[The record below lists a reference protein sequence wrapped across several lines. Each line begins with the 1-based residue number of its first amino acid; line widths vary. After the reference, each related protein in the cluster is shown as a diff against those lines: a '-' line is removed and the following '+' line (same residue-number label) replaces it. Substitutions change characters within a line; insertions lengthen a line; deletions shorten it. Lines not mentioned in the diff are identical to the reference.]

1 MKKMLIALSM
11 VSVVMT
17 ACAQTN
23 KPQTTSSDKPTVES
37 YEQQLGK
44 LASDYESLY
53 ADYKALAKKESLTDA
68 EKQQLAEIEAKA
80 EQMDSLQSALVK
92 QLISDYRDTK
102 APAKYVSA
110 IMYDLSY
117 DELKAVCDPSTGYY
131 NEPEMEAPKRLLA
144 GLELRRPGSD
154 YHELEMSDLEG
165 KAVKLSDWVG
175 KGNYVLVDFW
185 ASWCGPCR
193 MEMPNVVEAYKKYHA
208 KGFDVVGVSFDN
220 NKEKWAA
227 AVKSLGMDWHQ
238 MSDLKGW
245 GCAASEVY
253 GVKSIPSNVLV
264 DPQGKIVASDLRAEK
279 LQQTLAEIYSE
290 ANKHAMKCKIKVKEI
305 GSLKN
310 HRNY

>member
-1 MKKMLIALSM
+1 
-11 VSVVMT
+11 MT

-44 LASDYESLY
+44 LATDYESLY

-68 EKQQLAEIEAKA
+68 EKQQLAEIETKA
-80 EQMDSLQSALVK
+80 EQMDSLQSALVR

-131 NEPEMEAPKRLLA
+131 NEPEMDAPKRLLA
-144 GLELRRPGSD
+144 GLELRRPGSMF
-154 YHELEMSDLEG
+154 HELEMNDLEG

-175 KGNYVLVDFW
+175 KGQYVLVDFW

-193 MEMPNVVEAYKKYHA
+193 QEMPNVVEAYKKYHA

-227 AVKSLGMDWHQ
+227 AVKNLGMEWPQ

-245 GCAASEVY
+245 GCAASTVY

-264 DPQGKIVASDLRAEK
+264 DPQGKIVASDLRGEK
-279 LQQTLAEIYSE
+279 LQQTLAEIY
-290 ANKHAMKCKIKVKEI
+290 K
-305 GSLKN
+305 
-310 HRNY
+310 